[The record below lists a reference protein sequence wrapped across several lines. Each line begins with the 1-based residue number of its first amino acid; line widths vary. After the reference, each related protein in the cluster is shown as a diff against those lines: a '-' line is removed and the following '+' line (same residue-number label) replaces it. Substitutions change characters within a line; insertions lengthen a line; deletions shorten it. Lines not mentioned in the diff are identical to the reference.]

1 MQNKIKYYQ
10 VLKKLLIGFV
20 NSLAIIAKQEIRI
33 NYIEK
38 ISIKTDAEKIKHY
51 QISKKL
57 LEDFG
62 QFFWHHHKTTNYN

>member
-20 NSLAIIAKQEIRI
+20 NSLAIIAKQKIRI

-38 ISIKTDAEKIKHY
+38 LSIKTDAEKIKHY
-51 QISKKL
+51 QISKNL